1 MTADGKGSKSSDKAA
16 IDQAT
21 RHQKHEAG
29 LLSQSDSPYTRQA
42 YAIILL
48 ICVTCAGYRLGDR
61 MAEANPPIP
70 ELVLP
75 HVLIEAVKEGRAV
88 VVIGAGASMECRSA
102 DGKWPPSAD
111 GLRDHLATKFLGTK
125 NEKRDLATVA
135 EMAINAGVGEPQVF
149 DEVARQFKDF
159 VSSKAHEKLGDFRWR
174 GLATTNYDRFI
185 ERGYA
190 LNTAAIQ
197 TCVPFVK
204 NEEPYEDRLR
214 DEKNPVALLKLHGCL
229 DHRLDRDVPL
239 VLSNEHYAT
248 YEKGRDL
255 LFGRLKDW
263 AQSSV
268 VIFIGYRLADPHIRD
283 LLYKIDHT
291 RRPRWYMVSPGGDEH
306 DIRFWD
312 KKGVEVLSTTFAG
325 FMHALDTSVPQ
336 PFRAL
341 APLPDTGQRPY
352 LKYLKNGYPS
362 DRLIEALERDF
373 DYVHAAMP
381 FDEVSAGRF
390 YSGHDHGWSGIIRK
404 YDFPRRL
411 GEELLY
417 AAVDVVPDSPAI
429 SLFVLEGAAGSGKT
443 IALRRAAFDAATA
456 LDQFVLWLK
465 PDGILRAE
473 IIEEL
478 WELTELRLM
487 IFVDHVSLHAEELE
501 RALNTLRRKNVQVT
515 VVVSEREAEWGAYCG
530 GLNAFLPST
539 STLRRLSEREVEDLV
554 DLLARHRCLGQLA
567 NLNRNEQIEAF
578 LSKDRAD
585 RQLLVALHELTQGK
599 PFEQII
605 LDEYN
610 RILGD
615 AARSLYLD
623 IATMHQ
629 FGVIARAGAISRISG
644 IRFEDFKSDFIIPLT
659 EIVRVTEDRFTGDAG
674 YETRHSHV
682 AEIVFRAVCDSD
694 EARSAQLSRIVGGLD
709 PGYSSDRRVLENVCK
724 GRNIAK
730 TFSSVQH
737 ARKIF
742 EVATAALP
750 DSAFLF
756 QQAALLE
763 MQHLQG
769 SLEYAEE
776 LAQTARDLDQNNH
789 IYIHTLAEVSR
800 RKANAAPSLIK
811 AEQLRAQSRRYLN
824 EISIN
829 DPRKSLTFCNLLIDE
844 VIELLRTLPEEPK
857 TYMIIEFDRKVAEAK
872 LRLDKARRDFPGEAE
887 FPSAEGRLWQRLGD
901 EVRAKRVLQQA
912 TALKANSSGVF
923 LRLAQVQASS
933 GEVERSTETLRAGLQ
948 RFPSDKQLHLEL
960 ALRLIE
966 LHRITSPEI
975 EGHFGAS
982 YGVGDHALDARFF
995 HACYLFWVGKIEEAK
1010 NLFDEI
1016 NSRASSDYRKRPNPE
1031 EGIIDQLIAQQTGT
1045 VASIR
1050 DDYFFIQS
1058 GCYPKQIF
1066 AHMTA
1071 LNGVNISELNSGKQV
1086 RFRVRFNRRGPVASS
1101 VVVI

>member
-1 MTADGKGSKSSDKAA
+1 MT
-16 IDQAT
+16 
-21 RHQKHEAG
+21 
-29 LLSQSDSPYTRQA
+29 
-42 YAIILL
+42 
-48 ICVTCAGYRLGDR
+48 
-61 MAEANPPIP
+61 
-70 ELVLP
+70 
-75 HVLIEAVKEGRAV
+75 EAVKEGRAV
-88 VVIGAGASMECRSA
+88 VVLGAGASMECRST
-102 DGKWPPSAD
+102 DGRRPPSAD
-111 GLRDHLATKFLGTK
+111 ELRDHLAAKFLGTK

-135 EMAINAGVGEPQVF
+135 EMAINAGAGEPQVF

-159 VSSKAHEKLGDFRWR
+159 TTSKAHEKLGDFRWR

-185 ERGYA
+185 EQGYV
-190 LNTAAIQ
+190 LNTAALQ

-214 DEKNPVALLKLHGCL
+214 DERNPVALFKLHGCL

-255 LFGRLKDW
+255 LFSRLRGW

-268 VIFIGYRLADPHIRD
+268 LVFIGYRLADSHIRD
-283 LLYKIDHT
+283 LIYKIDPA

-306 DIRFWD
+306 DVRFWD
-312 KKGVEVLSTTFAG
+312 KKGVEVLATTFSG
-325 FMHALDTSVPQ
+325 FMDALDTSVPQ
-336 PFRAL
+336 LFRAL
-341 APLPDTGQRPY
+341 APPIDTGQRPY
-352 LKYLKNGYPS
+352 LKHLKNGHPS
-362 DRLIEALERDF
+362 DRLMEALERDF

-381 FDEVSAGRF
+381 FDEVSAEGF
-390 YSGHDHGWSGIIRK
+390 YSGYDHGWSGIIRK
-404 YDFPRRL
+404 YDFSRKL
-411 GEELLY
+411 GEDLLY
-417 AAVDVVPDSPAI
+417 AAVDVAPDSSAI
-429 SLFVLEGAAGSGKT
+429 RMFVLEGAAGSGKT

-478 WELTELRLM
+478 WALSGLRLM
-487 IFVDHVSLHAEELE
+487 IFVDHVSLHSEELE
-501 RALNTLRRKNVQVT
+501 RALHTLKRKNVQVT
-515 VVVSEREAEWGAYCG
+515 VVLSEREAEWAAYCG

-539 STLRRLSEREVEDLV
+539 STLRRLNGREVEDLV
-554 DLLARHRCLGQLA
+554 DLLARHRCLGQLT
-567 NLNRNEQIEAF
+567 NLSRAEQIEAF

-605 LDEYN
+605 LDEFN

-615 AARSLYLD
+615 AAKSLYLD

-629 FGVIARAGAISRISG
+629 FGVTARAGAISRISG
-644 IRFEDFKSDFIIPLT
+644 IRFDDFKSDFIKPLT
-659 EIVRVTEDRFTGDAG
+659 DIVRITDDRFTGDPG

-694 EARSAQLSRIVGGLD
+694 EARSVQLSRIVGGLD
-709 PGYSSDRRVLENVCK
+709 PGYSSDRRVLENICK
-724 GRNIAK
+724 GRNIAR
-730 TFSSVQH
+730 TFSSIQH

-750 DSAFLF
+750 ESAFLF

-763 MQHLQG
+763 MQHPKG
-769 SLEYAEE
+769 SLDYAEE
-776 LAQTARDLDQNNH
+776 LAQTARRLDQNNH
-789 IYIHTLAEVSR
+789 IYVHTLAEVSR
-800 RKANAAPSLIK
+800 RKANEAPSPVR
-811 AEQLRAQSRRYLN
+811 AEQLRAQSRRFLN

-844 VIELLRTLPEEPK
+844 VIDLLRALPEDPK
-857 TYMIIEFDRKVAEAK
+857 EYMIIEFDRKVAEAK
-872 LRLDKARRDFPGEAE
+872 QRLDKARRDFPGEAE
-887 FPSAEGRLWQRLGD
+887 FPFAEGRLWQRLGY

-912 TALKANSSGVF
+912 TALKANNSGVF
-923 LRLAQVQASS
+923 LRLAQVQANG
-933 GEVERSTETLRAGLQ
+933 GEVKNSIETLRAGLQ

-960 ALRLIE
+960 ALRLVE
-966 LHRITSPEI
+966 HNRTTSPEI

-995 HACYLFWVGKIEEAK
+995 HACYLFWAGKIEESR

-1016 NSRASSDYRKRPNPE
+1016 SSRANSDYRMRPNPE
-1031 EGIIDQLIAQQTGT
+1031 EGIIDQLIAQQTGS
-1045 VASIR
+1045 VASVR

-1071 LNGVNISELNSGKQV
+1071 LSGVDISDLNSGKQV

>member
-1 MTADGKGSKSSDKAA
+1 MTGSSKSKA
-16 IDQAT
+16 
-21 RHQKHEAG
+21 KLE
-29 LLSQSDSPYTRQA
+29 
-42 YAIILL
+42 
-48 ICVTCAGYRLGDR
+48 
-61 MAEANPPIP
+61 
-70 ELVLP
+70 LP

-88 VVIGAGASMECRSA
+88 IVFGAGASMECRST
-102 DGKWPPSAD
+102 DSRRPPSAD
-111 GLRDHLATKFLGTK
+111 ELRDHLAAKFLGTK

-135 EMAINAGVGEPQVF
+135 EMAINAGAGEPQVF

-159 VSSKAHEKLGDFRWR
+159 TTSKAHEKLGDFRWR

-185 ERGYA
+185 EQGYL
-190 LNTAAIQ
+190 LNTAALQ

-214 DEKNPVALLKLHGCL
+214 DERNPVALLKLHGCL

-239 VLSNEHYAT
+239 ILSNEHYAN

-268 VIFIGYRLADPHIRD
+268 LVFVGYRLADQHIRQ
-283 LLYKIDHT
+283 LIYKIDPT

-306 DIRFWD
+306 DVRLLD
-312 KKGVEVLSTTFAG
+312 KKGVEVLSTTFSG
-325 FMHALDTSVPQ
+325 FMDALDSSVPQ
-336 PFRAL
+336 LFRAL
-341 APLPDTGQRPY
+341 APPVDAGQRPY
-352 LKYLKNGYPS
+352 LKHLKNGHPS
-362 DRLIEALERDF
+362 DQLIEALERDF

-381 FDEVSAGRF
+381 FDEVSAEGF
-390 YSGHDHGWSGIIRK
+390 YSGYDHGWSGIIRK
-404 YDFPRRL
+404 YDFARKL
-411 GEELLY
+411 GEDLLY
-417 AAVDVVPDSPAI
+417 AAVDVSPDSPAI
-429 SLFVLEGAAGSGKT
+429 RMFVLEGAAGSGKT

-478 WELTELRLM
+478 WTLSGLRLM
-487 IFVDHVSLHAEELE
+487 VFVDHVSLHSEELE
-501 RALNTLRRKNVQVT
+501 RALHTLKRKNVQVT
-515 VVVSEREAEWGAYCG
+515 VVLSEREAEWAAYCS
-530 GLNAFLPST
+530 GLDAFLPST
-539 STLRRLSEREVEDLV
+539 STLRRLNGREVQDLV
-554 DLLARHRCLGQLA
+554 DLLARHRCLGQLTS
-567 NLNRNEQIEAF
+567 LNRAEQIEAF

-585 RQLLVALHELTQGK
+585 RQLLVALYELTQGK

-605 LDEYN
+605 LDEFN
-610 RILGD
+610 RVLGD
-615 AARSLYLD
+615 AAKSLYLD

-629 FGVIARAGAISRISG
+629 FGVTARAGAISRISG
-644 IRFEDFKSDFIIPLT
+644 IRFDDFKAEFIKPLT
-659 EIVRVTEDRFTGDAG
+659 DIVRITVDRFTGEHG

-694 EARSAQLSRIVGGLD
+694 EARSVQLSRIVGGLD
-709 PGYSSDRRVLENVCK
+709 PGYSSDRRVLENICK
-724 GRNIAK
+724 GRNIAR
-730 TFSSVQH
+730 TFAGVEH

-750 DSAFLF
+750 ESAFLF

-763 MQHLQG
+763 MQHPKG
-769 SLEYAEE
+769 SLDYAEE
-776 LAQTARDLDQNNH
+776 LAQTARTLDQNNH
-789 IYIHTLAEVSR
+789 IYVHTLAEVSR
-800 RKANAAPSLIK
+800 RRANVASSQVR
-811 AEQLRAQSRRYLN
+811 AEQLRAQSRRFLN
-824 EISIN
+824 EILTN

-844 VIELLRTLPEEPK
+844 VVDLLRGLPEDPK
-857 TYMIIEFDRKVAEAK
+857 EYMIIEFDRKVAEAK
-872 LRLDKARRDFPGEAE
+872 ERLDKARRDFPGEAE

-912 TALKANSSGVF
+912 TALKAQNSGVF
-923 LRLAQVQASS
+923 LRLAQVQASG
-933 GEVERSTETLRAGLQ
+933 GEIQNSIETLRAGLQ

-960 ALRLIE
+960 ALRLVD
-966 LHRITSPEI
+966 HNRTTSPEI

-982 YGVGDHALDARFF
+982 YGVGDQALDARFF
-995 HACYLFWVGKIEEAK
+995 HACYLFWAGKVEESR

-1016 NSRASSDYRKRPNPE
+1016 NTRSSSDYRKRPNPE
-1031 EGIIDQLIAQQTGT
+1031 EGIIDQFIAQQNGS
-1045 VASIR
+1045 VASVR

-1071 LNGVNISELNSGKQV
+1071 LSGIDISELTSGKQV
-1086 RFRVRFNRRGPVASS
+1086 RFQVRFNRRGPVASS
-1101 VVVI
+1101 VVVS

>member
-1 MTADGKGSKSSDKAA
+1 MTGSSKSKV
-16 IDQAT
+16 
-21 RHQKHEAG
+21 KVE
-29 LLSQSDSPYTRQA
+29 
-42 YAIILL
+42 
-48 ICVTCAGYRLGDR
+48 
-61 MAEANPPIP
+61 
-70 ELVLP
+70 LP

-88 VVIGAGASMECRSA
+88 IVFGAGASMECRSA
-102 DGKWPPSAD
+102 DSRRPPSAD
-111 GLRDHLATKFLGTK
+111 ELRDHLAAKFLGTK

-135 EMAINAGVGEPQVF
+135 EMAINAGAGEPQVF

-159 VSSKAHEKLGDFRWR
+159 TTSKAHEKLGDFRWR

-185 ERGYA
+185 EQGYV
-190 LNTAAIQ
+190 LNTAALQ

-214 DEKNPVALLKLHGCL
+214 DERNPVALFKLHGCL

-255 LFGRLKDW
+255 LFNRLRDW

-268 VIFIGYRLADPHIRD
+268 LVFIGYRLADPHIRD
-283 LLYKIDHT
+283 LIYKIDPA

-306 DIRFWD
+306 DVRFWD
-312 KKGVEVLSTTFAG
+312 KKGVEVLSTTFSG
-325 FMHALDTSVPQ
+325 FMDALDVSVPQ
-336 PFRAL
+336 LFRAL
-341 APLPDTGQRPY
+341 APPVDTGLRPY
-352 LKYLKNGYPS
+352 LKHLKNGHPS

-381 FDEVSAGRF
+381 FDEVSAEGF
-390 YSGHDHGWSGIIRK
+390 YSGYDHGWSGIIRK
-404 YDFPRRL
+404 YDFARKL

-417 AAVDVVPDSPAI
+417 AAVDVATDSPAI
-429 SLFVLEGAAGSGKT
+429 RMFVLEGAAGSGKT

-478 WELTELRLM
+478 WTLSGLRLM
-487 IFVDHVSLHAEELE
+487 IFVDHVSLHSEELE
-501 RALNTLRRKNVQVT
+501 RALHTLKRKNVQVT
-515 VVVSEREAEWGAYCG
+515 VVLSEREAEWAAYCG
-530 GLNAFLPST
+530 GLDAFLPST
-539 STLRRLSEREVEDLV
+539 STLRRLNGREVEDLV
-554 DLLARHRCLGQLA
+554 DLLARHRCLGQLT
-567 NLNRNEQIEAF
+567 NLSRAEQIEAF

-605 LDEYN
+605 LDEFN
-610 RILGD
+610 RVLGD

-629 FGVIARAGAISRISG
+629 FGVTARAGAISRISG
-644 IRFEDFKSDFIIPLT
+644 IRFDDFKSEFIKPLT
-659 EIVRVTEDRFTGDAG
+659 DIVRITDDRFTGDHG

-694 EARSAQLSRIVGGLD
+694 EARSLQLSRIVGGLD
-709 PGYSSDRRVLENVCK
+709 PGYSSDRRVLENICK
-724 GRNIAK
+724 GRNIAR
-730 TFSSVQH
+730 TFSSIEH

-742 EVATAALP
+742 EVATTALP
-750 DSAFLF
+750 ESAFLF

-763 MQHLQG
+763 MQHPKGALD
-769 SLEYAEE
+769 YAEE
-776 LAQTARDLDQNNH
+776 LAQTARALDQNNH

-800 RKANAAPSLIK
+800 RKANAAPSPVR
-811 AEQLRAQSRRYLN
+811 AEQLRAQSRRFLN
-824 EISIN
+824 EILTN

-844 VIELLRTLPEEPK
+844 VIDLLRALPEDPK
-857 TYMIIEFDRKVAEAK
+857 EYMIIEFDRKVAEAK
-872 LRLDKARRDFPGEAE
+872 DRLDKARRDFPGEAE

-912 TALKANSSGVF
+912 TALKAQNSGVF
-923 LRLAQVQASS
+923 LRLAQVQASG
-933 GEVERSTETLRAGLQ
+933 GEVENSIETLRTGLQ

-960 ALRLIE
+960 ALRLVE
-966 LHRITSPEI
+966 HNRTTSREI

-995 HACYLFWVGKIEEAK
+995 HACYLFWAGKIEESRS
-1010 NLFDEI
+1010 LFDEI
-1016 NSRASSDYRKRPNPE
+1016 NTRSSKDYRKRPNPE
-1031 EGIIDQLIAQQTGT
+1031 EGLIDQFIAQQTGS
-1045 VASIR
+1045 VASVR

-1058 GCYPKQIF
+1058 GCYPRQIF
-1066 AHMTA
+1066 AHMTS
-1071 LNGVNISELNSGKQV
+1071 LSGIDISELTSGKQV
-1086 RFRVRFNRRGPVASS
+1086 RFRVRFNRRGPVAST
-1101 VVVI
+1101 VVVS